1 MTSKQTPRAP
11 RSLEA
16 TATRDGGWWLV
27 RIPELD
33 AIGQARTVRD
43 IQSVAT
49 EVAAL
54 HLKVPGGA
62 VDVRVHVHVSEEAEQ
77 LWQQA
82 LQLEHE
88 ARALQQRAA
97 ELRRDAVRRARA
109 DGYKLDAA
117 AAAFGVTA
125 ARVQQL
131 AADAARSQTDLAQ

>member
-1 MTSKQTPRAP
+1 MTPKQTPQSP
-11 RSLEA
+11 HPLEA
-16 TATRDGGWWLV
+16 IATRDGRWWLV

-33 AIGQARTVRD
+33 ATGQARTVRD
-43 IQSVAT
+43 IQPVAT
-49 EVAAL
+49 EIAAL
-54 HLKVPGGA
+54 HLEVPGEA
-62 VDVRVHVHVSEEAEQ
+62 VDVCVRVHVSEEAEQ
-77 LWQQA
+77 HWEQA

-117 AAAFGVTA
+117 AAAFGVTP

-131 AADAARSQTDLAQ
+131 AADAVRS